1 MRALTRNLLMNEPS
15 NLPLCPCPSSAR
27 GGVQGDQD
35 RMLLAAPGPGLMG
48 HSVRN
53 WIGLLTLAAGCW
65 MAASSPAVHGAT
77 SREVARQLNEAY
89 VQVAEEVSAAVVVIT
104 VTQKAPVGGREG
116 QNPLWDRLP
125 PELRRWFDERPSQRE
140 RFQLPPGQGSGVV
153 ISEDGYILTNAHV
166 VEDADKIRVR
176 FKDRRE
182 YAATVRGIDKQSE
195 VAVIKVEATGLV
207 PARLGSSA
215 KARVGEMVVAIGAP
229 FELDYT
235 VTFGHISAK
244 GRRVFSDFYMM
255 DQDFIQTDA
264 SINPGNSGGPLV
276 NLEGEV
282 IGLNTLIRGMNTGI
296 GFSVPIDLARQIAD
310 RLIADGK
317 FTRAWLGV
325 GIRSLAEFNE
335 FQERAGDLK
344 DGVVIASIEETGP
357 AAKSDLEP
365 GDIVVAVDGKSVASA
380 QDLKTEI
387 RTKAIGS
394 DVTLDVVRDGKKL
407 KIKVQPGEFPEDRE
421 QLLASAREDGSSSGL
436 GLKVKALNRDLAEQY
451 GVERTEGVVVVEVEA
466 GSPAERQGIQ
476 PGDVITKVN
485 RRAVTNLNDFKAAI
499 READLKKGV
508 TLNLLGERGRR
519 FEILK
524 DSGE

>member
-1 MRALTRNLLMNEPS
+1 MHIRPESFMNRLTAPS
-15 NLPLCPCPSSAR
+15 LAFSLAA
-27 GGVQGDQD
+27 
-35 RMLLAAPGPGLMG
+35 LLAAVPC
-48 HSVRN
+48 S
-53 WIGLLTLAAGCW
+53 
-65 MAASSPAVHGAT
+65 AASSPLD
-77 SREVARQLNEAY
+77 VARQLNEAY
-89 VQVAEEVSAAVVVIT
+89 VQVAEDVSPAVVVIT
-104 VTQKAPVGGREG
+104 VTQKIERPTSEG
-116 QNPLWDRLP
+116 QNPMLERF
-125 PELRRWFDERPSQRE
+125 PELRRWFEGRPSQPQ
-140 RFQLPPGQGSGVV
+140 RFELPPNQGSGVV

-182 YAATVRGIDKQSE
+182 YTATVRGVDKQSE
-195 VAVIKVEATGLV
+195 VAVIKVDAKGLK
-207 PARLGSSA
+207 PAKLGNST

-276 NLEGEV
+276 NLNGEV

-310 RLIADGK
+310 RLITDGK

-325 GIRSLAEFNE
+325 GIRSLSEFNE
-335 FQERAGDLK
+335 LQERSGDVK
-344 DGVVIASIEETGP
+344 DGVVIASIEESGP
-357 AAKSDLEP
+357 AAKSELEP
-365 GDIVVAVDGKSVASA
+365 GDIVTAVDGKPVVSS

-387 RTKAIGS
+387 RTKEIGKAVS
-394 DVTLDVVRDGKKL
+394 LDVVREGKKM
-407 KIKVQPGEFPEDRE
+407 KIEVKPGEFPEDRS
-421 QLLASAREDGSSSGL
+421 QLMAATRNPGTTAGL
-436 GLKVKALNRDLAEQY
+436 GLKVKAINRELADQFGLEQ
-451 GVERTEGVVVVEVEA
+451 TEGVVVIEVET

-485 RRAVTNLNDFKAAI
+485 RRNVISLNDFKTAI
-499 READLKKGV
+499 RDADLKKGV
-508 TLNLLGERGRR
+508 SITVVGERGRR

-524 DSGE
+524 ETGD